1 VAAALEKELGVTP
14 ELKVGPSGS
23 FFVDVD
29 GKVVVEKRALG
40 FPDEDE
46 IVVAVGRALGKT

>member
-1 VAAALEKELGVTP
+1 VAAALEKELGVTA

-29 GKVVVEKRALG
+29 GKVVVEKAALG
-40 FPDEDE
+40 FPEEDE

>member
-1 VAAALEKELGVTP
+1 M
-14 ELKVGPSGS
+14 KVGPSGS

-40 FPDEDE
+40 FPEEEE
-46 IVVAVGRALGKT
+46 IVAAVGRALGAT

>member
-1 VAAALEKELGVTP
+1 
-14 ELKVGPSGS
+14 
-23 FFVDVD
+23 VD

-46 IVVAVGRALGKT
+46 IVGAVGQALRKPER

>member
-1 VAAALEKELGVTP
+1 MEKELGVTA
-14 ELKVGPSGS
+14 ELKVGPTGS

-29 GKVVVEKRALG
+29 GRVVIEKKTLG

-46 IVVAVGRALGKT
+46 IVSAVGKALGKT